1 MQELITD
8 PLLTTD
14 EGDTITMANELYA
27 GQPGSNVLNAGAPY
41 VRAMYIW
48 GPGDSPTSGV
58 DELLVQIDP
67 RDTGAGTV
75 SAFGGKPWWAIN
87 DAQGDVIALLHKA
100 SASTTAEV
108 AAQWTYSPYG
118 EVLTYEQFHP
128 HPVVVFGHKS
138 LVVDR
143 LDTQAVSWD
152 TDLGTISDTQ
162 RLIPGAKLIS
172 YARNRTYSPSLG
184 RWLQQD
190 PNASGQAVLETIVHS
205 GRRPQ
210 VWPDNP
216 ILGLRIMD
224 GVALFVYVK
233 SNAVLHSDP
242 TGLLIGL
249 IMPGP
254 EDIVMAGFRALRGG
268 LEEMIGQYGANQDLD
283 LDWALDWSQG
293 DDFHSRMEN
302 GWVQQSFNEGAWN
315 AFIDEID
322 PTGGY
327 LSEGLQ
333 MAGAGSGAG
342 KALKRAKHLTGQLH
356 HAISTKVHRAL
367 EKHDVLRGHYAKRDD
382 DWVTQAATLADHKGY
397 QTWHRKYD
405 ADVVKWIE
413 ANTKATS
420 QQFERYLK
428 GLYRKGDLAE
438 RFPRGLR
445 KGKR

>member
-152 TDLGTISDTQ
+152 TALGTISDTQ
-162 RLIPGAKLIS
+162 RLIPGAKLIA

-190 PNASGQAVLETIVHS
+190 PNATGVVVTDAITVFGETAASQGCVVQLRDRVRDSIHTGLYVR
-205 GRRPQ
+205 G
-210 VWPDNP
+210 NP
-216 ILGLRIMD
+216 VTGWDPLGL
-224 GVALFVYVK
+224 YET
-233 SNAVLHSDP
+233 HP
-242 TGLLIGL
+242 
-249 IMPGP
+249 
-254 EDIVMAGFRALRGG
+254 
-268 LEEMIGQYGANQDLD
+268 
-283 LDWALDWSQG
+283 
-293 DDFHSRMEN
+293 
-302 GWVQQSFNEGAWN
+302 FNVP
-315 AFIDEID
+315 D
-322 PTGGY
+322 
-327 LSEGLQ
+327 
-333 MAGAGSGAG
+333 
-342 KALKRAKHLTGQLH
+342 
-356 HAISTKVHRAL
+356 
-367 EKHDVLRGHYAKRDD
+367 
-382 DWVTQAATLADHKGY
+382 
-397 QTWHRKYD
+397 
-405 ADVVKWIE
+405 
-413 ANTKATS
+413 
-420 QQFERYLK
+420 
-428 GLYRKGDLAE
+428 GLYGGGGGVIRVE
-438 RFPRGLR
+438 
-445 KGKR
+445 KGKWYGFDEDSMKAWGEKGAKSDLPPES